1 MGRANQV
8 DIENDT
14 PVMPTIEECQRLRD
28 PLRGQLELLDYDV
41 RNAVARGLSGI
52 ESNGKDDIQFM
63 NASVTVLLS
72 IAARIFHRSGDCESA
87 AVAERSFVVGA
98 QDAIDWAKTRRL
110 RYSVSGEG

>member
-8 DIENDT
+8 DTENDI
-14 PVMPTIEECQRLRD
+14 PVMPTIEECQKLRD
-28 PLRGQLELLDYDV
+28 PLRGQLELLDHDV

-52 ESNGKDDIQFM
+52 ESNGTDDILFM

-72 IAARIFHRSGDCESA
+72 IAARIFHHSA
-87 AVAERSFVVGA
+87 DNDDARVAERSFVVGA

-110 RYSVSGEG
+110 RYNVAGEG